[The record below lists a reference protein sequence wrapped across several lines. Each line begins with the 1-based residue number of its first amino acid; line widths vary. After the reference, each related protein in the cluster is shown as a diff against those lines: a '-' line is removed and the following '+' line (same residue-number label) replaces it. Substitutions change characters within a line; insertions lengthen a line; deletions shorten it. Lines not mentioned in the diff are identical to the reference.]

1 MPYLFLICL
10 LVSGV
15 VYTHGYIGTNR
26 RYLSAPSFTSAVPSL
41 ARTLSHQPKNVLF
54 STVSNVSAP
63 NKPIKNKLL
72 LRWITGLSL
81 GALGTLWIISGNSA
95 FTFGFF
101 ITSCIAQSE
110 YYGILKAKGIMP
122 ASKIG
127 TFSTVICYIA
137 AAFMP
142 QYHELMMPL
151 SVTALMTWLL
161 VFNKKIASISE
172 ISSSLLGMYY
182 VGYLPSFWVRLRAIE
197 ALPNT
202 QIPYMFVEL
211 NRKFPDIFSL
221 GALITWITWT
231 SIVVADVAAYFVGK
245 NFGKN
250 KLSTVSLAAGSA
262 SPNKTVEGALG
273 GFSFCV
279 LFCILGAYLL
289 DWPKFVL
296 SGSLYG
302 LLVSFVAL
310 VGDLTASMMK
320 RDAGVKDTGNILPGH
335 GGLLD
340 RIDSYM
346 LTAPACYFFIT
357 TVLPIINKISS

>member
-1 MPYLFLICL
+1 MNSWLLLLL
-10 LVSGV
+10 LVASGV
-15 VYTHGYIGTNR
+15 GSISGYITAPR
-26 RYLSAPSFTSAVPSL
+26 QCLSIPSL
-41 ARTLSHQPKNVLF
+41 GRAVSNQPKNIMF
-54 STVSNVSAP
+54 NSVSAAP
-63 NKPIKNKLL
+63 VANKPVKNKLL
-72 LRWITGLSL
+72 LRWITGLTL

-95 FTFGFF
+95 FTFGFLV
-101 ITSCIAQSE
+101 TSLIAQTE
-110 YYGILKAKGIMP
+110 YYAILKAKGIIP

-127 TFSTVICYIA
+127 TFSTIICYLA
-137 AAFMP
+137 AAFIP
-142 QYHELMMPL
+142 KYHELMMPL

-197 ALPNT
+197 VLPNT
-202 QIPYMFVEL
+202 QIPAIFIQL
-211 NRKFPDIFSL
+211 NKEFPEIYSL

-231 SIVVADVAAYFVGK
+231 AIVVADVAAYFVGK
-245 NFGKN
+245 NYGKN
-250 KLSTVSLAAGSA
+250 KLSTISLAAGSA

-273 GFSFCV
+273 GFSFCM

-289 DWPKFVL
+289 DWPLFAI
-296 SGSLYG
+296 SGGLYG
-302 LLVSFVAL
+302 LLISFVAL

-320 RDAGVKDTGNILPGH
+320 RDAGLKDTGNILPGH

-357 TVLPIINKISS
+357 TVLPIINKVPIK